1 MKINKKLLCITSLV
15 ICLPILVGLLVWKQL
30 PAQIPTHFGI
40 SGQADGYSSK
50 FEAVVILPL
59 ILLVMHIFTVVL
71 TVISPKSA
79 NVGSKMLQVI
89 YWMIPAVALVV
100 QLSTLVVALGY
111 LNSPSVLIVASIS
124 LLFMVIGNYLPKI
137 HQNYIVGI
145 KLPWTLY
152 DEKNW
157 NQTHRLAGKVWV
169 ICGGL
174 SFVTSFIPLI
184 APYVFM
190 ASVVVMVLVPVV
202 YSYRM
207 SKKKPS

>member
-30 PAQIPTHFGI
+30 PAQMPTHFGI

-59 ILLVMHIFTVVL
+59 ILLAMHIFTVVL

-111 LNSPSVLIVASIS
+111 LNSPSVLIAASIS

-152 DEKNW
+152 DEELESDAQVGRKSLGDLW
-157 NQTHRLAGKVWV
+157 RLVLCDQFYSLDRTLCFYGKCCCNGPCAGCVL
-169 ICGGL
+169 L
-174 SFVTSFIPLI
+174 SHV
-184 APYVFM
+184 
-190 ASVVVMVLVPVV
+190 
-202 YSYRM
+202 
-207 SKKKPS
+207 KKEA